1 MLPAI
6 SLAHKCKF
14 INADREGTLKRMEM
28 TRFEEDQLA
37 INLAEVSAK
46 KLKVLGYNP
55 EELVQRRQSFIE
67 EKIGSVLTKRK
78 EKSHSEQKVGTIF

>member
-1 MLPAI
+1 M
-6 SLAHKCKF
+6 
-14 INADREGTLKRMEM
+14 
-28 TRFEEDQLA
+28 
-37 INLAEVSAK
+37 SAK

-78 EKSHSEQKVGTIF
+78 EKSHSEQKVGTTF

>member
-37 INLAEVSAK
+37 INLA
-46 KLKVLGYNP
+46 
-55 EELVQRRQSFIE
+55 
-67 EKIGSVLTKRK
+67 
-78 EKSHSEQKVGTIF
+78 